1 MQDLMEGAHRARV
14 QRFGGARTRAV
25 SNKGFLEGNMTQYH
39 RNYQS
44 KLKKAWYG
52 LRNCG
57 NWLEFHHYYTIDQY
71 RLVNAI
77 LCKNRWLC
85 PLCALRWSD
94 HALAAYYAKHKL
106 VQAEYPHL
114 IPAMLTLTVKPDR
127 YLSRVYG
134 KLEDSLRKITYT
146 MRQAKN
152 RKRKGEFAKIK
163 GLLGNIE
170 VKKSSNQPDKWYP
183 HFHAVVLLDDYIHR
197 PSLNA
202 EWLKKTGDSWI
213 TDVQEIKDPFQ
224 GFLEVMSYSLKSST
238 MPPQDQVEAFLTLQG
253 KQTVRASGVYHG
265 VKEPEPELD
274 SPLEDLPYVKLL
286 YRYSFEAQGY
296 NLEDHQLV
304 ST

>member
-25 SNKGFLEGNMTQYH
+25 SNKGFLEHNMTQYD

-183 HFHAVVLLDDYIHR
+183 HFHAVVMLDDYVNR
-197 PSLNA
+197 PTLNA

-213 TDVQEIKDPFQ
+213 TDVQEIKDPFR

-238 MPPQDQVEAFLTLQG
+238 MPPQDQVEAFLRLQG

-265 VKEPEPELD
+265 VKIPEPELD
-274 SPLEDLPYVKLL
+274 SPLEDLPYMKLL
-286 YRYSFEAQGY
+286 YRYSFNAQAY
-296 NLEDHQLV
+296 SLDHHELV